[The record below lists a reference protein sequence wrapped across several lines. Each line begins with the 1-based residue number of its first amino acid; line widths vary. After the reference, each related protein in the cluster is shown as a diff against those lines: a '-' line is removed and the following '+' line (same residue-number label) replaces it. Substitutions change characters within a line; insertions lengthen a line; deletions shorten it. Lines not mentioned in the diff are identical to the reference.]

1 MKAWKTLSKEVI
13 LSRKPYLEVENHHV
27 QLPDGRVIDHWTW
40 INTPNFV
47 LVAAITKD
55 DRLVCL
61 RQTKYAVNGITL
73 ATPGGYIE
81 DGEAPLEAA
90 KREVR
95 EEAGFSAEHWEDF
108 GTYVVDGNR
117 GNGHGHFFVAHGA
130 YPIEKSASDDLEEQ
144 ELLLLDR
151 AAVEQALWNGKF
163 KMIASQTLVAMV
175 LLRWGKPGKK

>member
-81 DGEAPLEAA
+81 DGEAPLKAA
-90 KREVR
+90 KRELR
-95 EEAGFSAEHWEDF
+95 EEAGYAADNWENL
-108 GTYVVDGNR
+108 GAYVVDGNR
-117 GNGHGHFFVAHGA
+117 GNGYAYLFLARGA
-130 YPIEKSASDDLEEQ
+130 YEVEKAASDDLEEQ
-144 ELLLLDR
+144 ELVLLDHLHVEV
-151 AAVEQALWNGKF
+151 AVMRGAFKMLASQALV
-163 KMIASQTLVAMV
+163 SMV
-175 LLRWGKPGKK
+175 LLRW

>member
-90 KREVR
+90 KRELR
-95 EEAGFSAEHWEDF
+95 EEAGYAADNWENL
-108 GTYVVDGNR
+108 GAYVVDGNR
-117 GNGHGHFFVAHGA
+117 GNGYAYLFLARGA
-130 YPIEKSASDDLEEQ
+130 YEVEKAASDDLEEQ
-144 ELLLLDR
+144 ELVLLDHLHVEV
-151 AAVEQALWNGKF
+151 AVMRGAFKMLASQALV
-163 KMIASQTLVAMV
+163 SMV
-175 LLRWGKPGKK
+175 LLRW

>member
-61 RQTKYAVNGITL
+61 RQTKYAVNGVTL

-81 DGEAPLEAA
+81 DGEAPLKAA
-90 KREVR
+90 KRELR
-95 EEAGFSAEHWEDF
+95 EEAGYAADNWENL
-108 GTYVVDGNR
+108 GAYVVDGNR
-117 GNGHGHFFVAHGA
+117 GNGYAYLFLARGA
-130 YPIEKSASDDLEEQ
+130 YEVEKAASDDLEEQ
-144 ELLLLDR
+144 ELVLLDHLHVEV
-151 AAVEQALWNGKF
+151 AVMRGAFKMLASQALV
-163 KMIASQTLVAMV
+163 SMV
-175 LLRWGKPGKK
+175 LLRW